1 MLYLASTWY
10 IFTVLS
16 YGVSVPSGIFLPGII
31 MVQAMGRYYTKFTH
45 IYFGYEYTEAELL
58 QNALF
63 GATAMLAGYSRMT
76 YSLIV
81 IMLETTNSI
90 NLYTPMLV
98 CMLFSYCTALIFNK
112 SLYNTALKGKEIPML
127 LENVP
132 LENTNLK
139 ARVIMAEH
147 PVTLSLVP
155 TVKEILAAL

>member
-1 MLYLASTWY
+1 
-10 IFTVLS
+10 
-16 YGVSVPSGIFLPGII
+16 
-31 MVQAMGRYYTKFTH
+31 MGRYYTKFTH
-45 IYFGYEYTEAELL
+45 LYFGYEYTEAELL

-90 NLYTPMLV
+90 NLYTPMLI

-112 SLYNTALKGKEIPML
+112 SLYNTALKGKQIPML
-127 LENVP
+127 LENIP
-132 LENTNLK
+132 PENKNLK
-139 ARVIMAEH
+139 ARVIMAEN

-155 TVKEILAAL
+155 TVKEILTAL